1 MSDAGVRLTELLRER
16 VPRLIGL
23 GGGVAAGKS
32 TLAAQLSLSLAPRQ
46 GIVVATDGFLL
57 STHTLSAQGLLAKKG
72 FPESYDAQKLL
83 TFLQALKE
91 GRPALAPL
99 YSHTLY
105 DPLPDE
111 QGRLITAP
119 DLVIIEGVNAL
130 QPEFLK
136 FYDVSLYLD
145 ASEADQKHWY
155 TERVYKIREDV
166 RSTPDAYLHYLA
178 KLTDDDFAAR
188 IERVWEETNLKN
200 LREHI
205 YSTRAYAN
213 LVIRKRRDHRLMA
226 VEEISPPLPLS

>member
-16 VPRLIGL
+16 VPRLVGL

-32 TLAAQLSLSLAPRQ
+32 TLAAQLSLSLSPRR

-57 STHTLSAQGLLAKKG
+57 PTHTLSAQGLLAKKG

-83 TFLQALKE
+83 KFLQALKE
-91 GRPALAPL
+91 GRPALAPI
-99 YSHTLY
+99 YSHAFY
-105 DPLPDE
+105 DPLPDD
-111 QGRLITAP
+111 QGQLIVAP

-130 QPEFLK
+130 QPEFLE

-145 ASEADQKHWY
+145 ASEADQKRWY
-155 TERVYKIREDV
+155 TERVHKIRQEV
-166 RSTPDAYLHYLA
+166 RDNPNAYLHYLS
-178 KLTDDDFAAR
+178 KLPDDEFEAR

-205 YSTRAYAN
+205 YPTRAHADW
-213 LVIRKRRDHRLMA
+213 VIRKNSDHSLHQVLMRN
-226 VEEISPPLPLS
+226 